1 MFPLVQLGIEAQRE
15 EGAAQESPRQS
26 QKAVEVHWHCGL
38 IPAPASR
45 SRFLELCSPV
55 TSDI

>member
-1 MFPLVQLGIEAQRE
+1 MFPLVQLGIQAQRE

-26 QKAVEVHWHCGL
+26 QDTVEVQWHCGL
-38 IPAPASR
+38 VPALASH
-45 SRFLELCSPV
+45 SRFPELCIPV